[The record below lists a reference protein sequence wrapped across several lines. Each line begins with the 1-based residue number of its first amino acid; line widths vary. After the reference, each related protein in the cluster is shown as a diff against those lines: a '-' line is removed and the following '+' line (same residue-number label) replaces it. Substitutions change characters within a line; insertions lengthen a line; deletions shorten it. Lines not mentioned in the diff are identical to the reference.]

1 MLPASVKKHLLL
13 WIIGLGGIVF
23 SALVVWAL
31 KDRLDALGKRN
42 ATQETLSRLVQGLR
56 AHPLGPRWPE
66 DRQGRELARVA
77 AGFLPAEA
85 VQNGH
90 VYDAWN
96 RVVRVEVDRLGG
108 VEARSAGEDG
118 RFGTEDDLVVAG
130 R

>member
-31 KDRLDALGKRN
+31 KDRLDAFGRRN
-42 ATQETLSRLVQGLR
+42 ETQGTLNRLAQGLR
-56 AHPLGPRWPE
+56 AHPLDPRGTE
-66 DRQGRELARVA
+66 VQRRLELAGVA
-77 AGFLPAEA
+77 QGCLSPEA
-85 VQNGH
+85 FQNGR

-96 RVVRVEVDRLGG
+96 RVLRFEFDRLGG

-118 RFGTEDDLVVAG
+118 KFGTDDDLMVTV